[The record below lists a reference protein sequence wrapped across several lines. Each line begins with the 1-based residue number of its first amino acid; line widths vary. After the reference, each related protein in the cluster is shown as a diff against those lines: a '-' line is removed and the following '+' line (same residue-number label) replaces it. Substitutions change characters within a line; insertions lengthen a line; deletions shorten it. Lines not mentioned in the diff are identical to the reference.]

1 MSTRMILW
9 MVIGIAA
16 GVTHAVALWRSAHAY
31 KTQGWSAVWRL
42 PVVVAVLVSAA
53 LAHALIPAVIGWA
66 AGLIVASVGHL
77 ARERRW
83 M

>member
-9 MVIGIAA
+9 MVLGIAV

-31 KTQGWSAVWRL
+31 RTQEWSAVWRL
-42 PVVVAVLVSAA
+42 PVVAAVLVSAA
-53 LAHALIPAVIGWA
+53 LGHTLIPAVIGWA
-66 AGLIVASVGHL
+66 VGLIVTSVGHL
-77 ARERRW
+77 ARDRRW